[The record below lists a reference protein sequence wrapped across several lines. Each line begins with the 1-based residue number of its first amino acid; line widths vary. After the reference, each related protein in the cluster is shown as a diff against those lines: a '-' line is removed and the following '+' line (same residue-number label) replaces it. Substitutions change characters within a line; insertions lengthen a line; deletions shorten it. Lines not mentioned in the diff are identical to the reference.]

1 MRKSKTLERW
11 RANELACLSSLGCF
25 APHFVRHS
33 AHYGFDCI
41 WIDLEHRAMEDR
53 ELQALLAFCHLS
65 DIDSMIRT
73 GHRDANT
80 LYRYLEDGASG
91 LMLPL
96 ISSAEEAEQIVRAV
110 KFPPLGNR
118 GMDGAGLD
126 GDYYLKGDGPY
137 TEDANRETFL
147 VAQIELIEAVE
158 QVEAIAAV
166 EGIDALFIGWG
177 DLSLRVKHHPTISWT
192 LDEVADRVAAAAAA
206 NGIAWG
212 GVTFTDE
219 AARDWYDKGAR
230 LLVFT
235 GEYIAMKNA
244 LEAKSEEIRDS
255 FPGR

>member
-1 MRKSKTLERW
+1 M
-11 RANELACLSSLGCF
+11 
-25 APHFVRHS
+25 
-33 AHYGFDCI
+33 D
-41 WIDLEHRAMEDR
+41 DR
-53 ELQALLAFCHLS
+53 EIQSLLAFCHMS
-65 DIDSMIRT
+65 DIDSMVRV
-73 GHRDANT
+73 GHRDPNT
-80 LYRYLEDGASG
+80 LYRYMEDGASG

-96 ISSAEEAEQIVRAV
+96 ISSPAEAEQIVQAV

-126 GDYYLKGDGPY
+126 GDYFLECGDAY
-137 TEDANRETFL
+137 TDDSNRETFL
-147 VAQIELIEAVE
+147 VAQIEMIEAVE

-177 DLSLRVKHHPTISWT
+177 DLSLRIRHHPDISWT

-212 GVTFTDE
+212 GVTIKPE

-235 GEYIAMKNA
+235 GEYISMMHA
-244 LEAKSEEIRDS
+244 LEAKSREIRETY
-255 FPGR
+255 PNR